1 MKKLIIEARIN
12 EYEMRDRNPNVP
24 WTAREI
30 ATDAQECREA
40 GASIVHFHARMPD
53 GAPELG
59 TAACGEVIARIKEN
73 SDILVHPTLGSLR
86 KDLPLRERL
95 KPILDLA
102 MVPTTRPDFLPLC
115 LSSPNWDFF
124 DSTSNRF
131 VSADKIYINP
141 TDDLI
146 GSVQALRQAGVGL
159 SCVCWEIG
167 ATRRVAAFLD
177 AGILRS
183 PVYLPFHLTSGGML
197 AGHPGT
203 EEGLDSHLAFL
214 PKDRAIEWAA
224 LNLHGSILPLAEK
237 IIGGGGHVQIGL
249 GDYHYAELG
258 RPTNADLIRRI
269 VEIAKHLGREVAS
282 PEEAREMLAVDDQA
296 SSVSRTS
303 YCKTT

>member
-40 GASIVHFHARMPD
+40 GASIVHFHTRKPD
-53 GAPELG
+53 GAPELAA
-59 TAACGEVIARIKEN
+59 TAYGEVIAQIKES
-73 SDILVHPTLGSLR
+73 SDILVHPTMGSLK

-95 KPILDLA
+95 KPMLDLA
-102 MVPTTRPDFLPLC
+102 AVPATKPDFLPLC

-124 DSTSNRF
+124 DSNSSRF
-131 VSADKIYINP
+131 VSADKIYMNP
-141 TDDLI
+141 TEDLI
-146 GSVQALRQAGVGL
+146 VSVRELRKAGIGL

-177 AGILRS
+177 TGILRG

-214 PKDRAIEWAA
+214 PEGETIEWAV
-224 LNLHGSILPLAEK
+224 LNLHGSMLPLAEK
-237 IIGGGGHVQIGL
+237 IIREGGHVQIGI

-258 RPTNADLIRRI
+258 APTNADLICRTI
-269 VEIAKHLGREVAS
+269 EIAKQLGREVAS
-282 PEEAREMLAVDDQA
+282 PDEAREMLGVVDQA
-296 SSVSRTS
+296 IERGRTS
-303 YCKTT
+303 